1 MVIWMENNLWEFV
14 ARECGLKVGLL
25 ASLKLT
31 HIKYLKEL
39 DQWLLNEGFN
49 DEKMEN
55 LEVFTAKRSE
65 NEQKSGMAEGWH
77 GNRGSRE
84 LKRRKFAVLEFP
96 GGPRRLNS
104 QLHAPRIDLK
114 EELQE

>member
-55 LEVFTAKRSE
+55 LEVSVVEKLDQLS
-65 NEQKSGMAEGWH
+65 
-77 GNRGSRE
+77 RGDDVCLIANFFLGIPE
-84 LKRRKFAVLEFP
+84 LYTDVQ
-96 GGPRRLNS
+96 N
-104 QLHAPRIDLK
+104 IYDLIWFGVS
-114 EELQE
+114 L